1 MLRFFDNGLGC
12 VLSVFFHLES
22 LERATAEQLFLKI
35 DKNISQTQS
44 LSYDKLVG
52 LGTDGANVMLGQCNS
67 IMSQLRAQ
75 QLHVI
80 ATATLQLWLLMIHA
94 RSYLIVLKN

>member
-12 VLSVFFHLES
+12 VCSVFFRLES

-44 LSYDKLVG
+44 LSYDKLVC
-52 LGTDGANVMLGQCNS
+52 LGTDGANAMLGQRNLVKS
-67 IMSQLRAQ
+67 LIHAQ
-75 QLHVI
+75 QPRVVAFI
-80 ATATLQLWLLMIHA
+80 ATATLQL
-94 RSYLIVLKN
+94 